1 MTQNDQM
8 KLLNA
13 GYTLIRRDYVRMA
26 IKQKTTH
33 RFDWHNLVDGFTTK
47 KALNDRASEL
57 LIDKKIIEDTTTV
70 TS

>member
-13 GYTLIRRDYVRMA
+13 GYTLIRRDYLRMA

-33 RFDWHNLVDGFTTK
+33 RFDWHDLASGFSTK
-47 KALNDRASEL
+47 KALNDKACDL
-57 LIDKKIIEDTTTV
+57 LMNKKIIEDTA